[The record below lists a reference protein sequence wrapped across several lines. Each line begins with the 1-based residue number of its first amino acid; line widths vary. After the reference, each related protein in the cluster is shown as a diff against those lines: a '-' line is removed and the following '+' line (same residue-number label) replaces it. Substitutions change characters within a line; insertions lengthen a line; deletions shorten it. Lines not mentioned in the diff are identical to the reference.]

1 MILAADNSIPGV
13 VGALLALL
21 GAVFLLLLYRRQRIW
36 RRAEDRFRVLV
47 EKSSDATALLDP
59 EGTIRYVSPST
70 VRVLG
75 YTSED
80 LIGRSS
86 FDLVHPDDLD
96 LVRERLAQ
104 LLAHPERGALVAW
117 RARHPAS
124 SRRWLP
130 PPRDHRL

>member
-80 LIGRSS
+80 LVGRNS

-96 LVRERLAQ
+96 TVRERLAE
-104 LLAHPERGALVAW
+104 LLAHPERAVLVEC
-117 RARHPAS
+117 RARHPDRSCRLPAS
-124 SRRWLP
+124 P
-130 PPRDHRL
+130 